1 MGCSRRE
8 SIVPGVTHPESP
20 VPSPESSVLMSFRLR
35 FWGTRGSIPSPGPST
50 VRYGGNTPSVEVRT
64 PSGTLVLLDA
74 GTGIRELGRALIARA
89 NGSPITGDIFL
100 THAHWDH
107 IQGIPFFAPAF
118 QRGNRFTIWGAK
130 SLAASIR
137 RVVRDQMSPVVFPVA
152 FEELAATF
160 EFREL
165 TDERHSSDGF
175 DVRAF
180 PVRHPGGA
188 LGYRFA
194 PGPGGDRAVG
204 SSFVY
209 ISDNEIRAA
218 DASASND
225 RWRAKL
231 VDFIRGSRLLIH
243 DATYTEDEYESHRGW
258 GHSTYGDAVAL
269 ALESGVETLVLFH
282 HSPDRSDDELDGR
295 LAECR
300 GAVARS
306 GRTLRIIAAAEGLEI
321 DV

>member
-1 MGCSRRE
+1 
-8 SIVPGVTHPESP
+8 
-20 VPSPESSVLMSFRLR
+20 MSFRLR
-35 FWGTRGSIPSPGPST
+35 FWGTRGSIPTPGSGT
-50 VRYGGNTPSVEVRT
+50 VRYGGNTPSIEVRT
-64 PSGTLVLLDA
+64 PTGSLVLLDA
-74 GTGIRELGRALIARA
+74 GTGIRELGRALISRA
-89 NGSPITGDIFL
+89 NGTPISGDIFL

-160 EFREL
+160 DFREL
-165 TDERHSSDGF
+165 IDERHVQDGF

-180 PVRHPGGA
+180 SVKHPGGA
-188 LGYRFA
+188 LGYRFGSRA
-194 PGPGGDRAVG
+194 AGDATPGA
-204 SSFVY
+204 SFVY
-209 ISDNEIRAA
+209 ISDNELRAG
-218 DASASND
+218 DASPSND
-225 RWRAKL
+225 RWRTKL
-231 VDFIRGSRLLIH
+231 VEFIRGARVLIH

-282 HSPDRSDDELDGR
+282 HSPDRSDDELDAR
-295 LAECR
+295 VAECR
-300 GAVARS
+300 GAAARS
-306 GRTLRIIAAAEGLEI
+306 GRTLRVVAAAEGMEL

>member
-1 MGCSRRE
+1 
-8 SIVPGVTHPESP
+8 
-20 VPSPESSVLMSFRLR
+20 MSFRLR
-35 FWGTRGSIPSPGPST
+35 FWGTRGSIPSPGPAT
-50 VRYGGNTPSVEVRT
+50 VRYGGNTPSIEVRT
-64 PSGTLVLLDA
+64 PSGALVLLDA

-107 IQGIPFFAPAF
+107 IQGFPFFAPAF

-165 TDERHSSDGF
+165 TDERHASDGF

-188 LGYRFA
+188 LGYRFV
-194 PGPGGDRAVG
+194 PRGPGADRP
-204 SSFVY
+204 
-209 ISDNEIRAA
+209 
-218 DASASND
+218 
-225 RWRAKL
+225 
-231 VDFIRGSRLLIH
+231 
-243 DATYTEDEYESHRGW
+243 ESHSGW
-258 GHSTYGDAVAL
+258 VTQAST
-269 ALESGVETLVLFH
+269 T
-282 HSPDRSDDELDGR
+282 
-295 LAECR
+295 
-300 GAVARS
+300 
-306 GRTLRIIAAAEGLEI
+306 
-321 DV
+321 

>member
-1 MGCSRRE
+1 
-8 SIVPGVTHPESP
+8 
-20 VPSPESSVLMSFRLR
+20 MSFRLR
-35 FWGTRGSIPSPGPST
+35 FWGTRGSIPSPGPTT

-64 PSGTLVLLDA
+64 PSGALVLLDA

-165 TDERHSSDGF
+165 TDERHTSDGF
-175 DVRAF
+175 DVGAF
-180 PVRHPGGA
+180 AVRHPGGA

-194 PGPGGDRAVG
+194 ARQPGSAPGGT
-204 SSFVY
+204 SFVY
-209 ISDNEIRAA
+209 ISDNELRAP
-218 DASASND
+218 DTSSSND

-231 VDFIRGSRLLIH
+231 VDFISGSRLLIH

-269 ALESGVETLVLFH
+269 ALESRVETLVLFH
-282 HSPDRSDDELDGR
+282 HSPDRTDDELDTR

-300 GAVARS
+300 AAVARS

-321 DV
+321 DI

>member
-1 MGCSRRE
+1 
-8 SIVPGVTHPESP
+8 
-20 VPSPESSVLMSFRLR
+20 MSFRLR
-35 FWGTRGSIPSPGPST
+35 FWGTRGSIPTPGPAT
-50 VRYGGNTPSVEVRT
+50 VRYGGNTPSIEVRT
-64 PSGTLVLLDA
+64 PTGSLVVLDA

-89 NGSPITGDIFL
+89 NGSPITGDIYL

-118 QRGNRFTIWGAK
+118 QPGNRFTIWGAK

-165 TDERHSSDGF
+165 TDERHASDGF

-194 PGPGGDRAVG
+194 GRG
-204 SSFVY
+204 SDGQESTSAFVY
-209 ISDNEIRAA
+209 ISDNELRAT
-218 DASASND
+218 DASATSE

-231 VDFIRGSRLLIH
+231 VEFIRGSRVLIH
-243 DATYTEDEYESHRGW
+243 DATYTEDEYEAHRGW

-282 HSPDRSDDELDGR
+282 HSPDRSDDDVDAR

-300 GAVARS
+300 AASARS
-306 GRTLRIIAAAEGLEI
+306 GRTLRVIAAAEGLELEI
-321 DV
+321 